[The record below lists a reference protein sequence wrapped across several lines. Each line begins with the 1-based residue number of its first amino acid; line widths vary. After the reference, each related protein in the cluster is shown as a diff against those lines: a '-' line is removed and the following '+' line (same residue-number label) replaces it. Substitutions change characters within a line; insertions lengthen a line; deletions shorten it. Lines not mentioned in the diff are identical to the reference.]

1 MISAFSQYMGIQEQ
15 TTASTIKEHKLKD
28 MLSICINLFHFFF
41 FYKNY
46 LKNSQ
51 RKIPNKTKYLHA
63 QHQSDILK

>member
-1 MISAFSQYMGIQEQ
+1 MGIQEQ

-28 MLSICINLFHFFF
+28 MLSICIKHFPFFHFFN
-41 FYKNY
+41 KNY